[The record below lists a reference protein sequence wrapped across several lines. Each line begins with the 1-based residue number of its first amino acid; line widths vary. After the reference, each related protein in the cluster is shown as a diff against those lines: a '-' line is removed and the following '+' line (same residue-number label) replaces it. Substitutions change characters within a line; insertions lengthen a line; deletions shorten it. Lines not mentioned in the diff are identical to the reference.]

1 MQEML
6 YLIYKCT
13 DTKQYFF
20 MFDVNTFEFHF
31 FYQNIAILA
40 TELNKVLP
48 IKIEIVI
55 SDVALQL
62 RPPPPP
68 K

>member
-6 YLIYKCT
+6 HLIYKCT
-13 DTKQYFF
+13 STKQYFF
-20 MFDVNTFEFHF
+20 IFDVKTFEFQF
-31 FYQNIAILA
+31 FYQNTEILA

-55 SDVALQL
+55 SPIVLL
-62 RPPPPP
+62 
-68 K
+68 

>member
-13 DTKQYFF
+13 CKKQYFF
-20 MFDVNTFEFHF
+20 IFDVKTFELQF
-31 FYQNIAILA
+31 FYQNTAILA
-40 TELNKVLP
+40 TKLNKVLP

-55 SDVALQL
+55 SSIVLL
-62 RPPPPP
+62 
-68 K
+68 